1 MSKQMR
7 TASQPSVE
15 KKTPARGHRGRV
27 TPPVRLLDRPPAYL
41 RISMES
47 MGYRM
52 GNMPMS
58 GIMLAGMSMILVG
71 LPLAAYGLP
80 PRLSWQISRGA
91 SSEGPPCAVL
101 ER

>member
-1 MSKQMR
+1 
-7 TASQPSVE
+7 
-15 KKTPARGHRGRV
+15 
-27 TPPVRLLDRPPAYL
+27 
-41 RISMES
+41 
-47 MGYRM
+47 M